1 MNQKIT
7 KIRIIGAKVKRYCS
21 AMVDMDTGNVEK
33 LDTEIEYDPFVRQ
46 LIGRK
51 VG

>member
-1 MNQKIT
+1 MEYED
-7 KIRIIGAKVKRYCS
+7 RPYRLEAMRRYCN

-33 LDTEIEYDPFVRQ
+33 LDTEIEYDPFVQQ
-46 LIGRK
+46 LIDRK